1 MVRHLLIAGML
12 ALTSTSD
19 ERIVKVPSAVQ
30 IEQPDL
36 LREGD
41 LVLREGRGWRA
52 NVVYAA
58 SSFAMTHVGILVA
71 DGHGNWNVIHAAP
84 PEGHMPGG
92 VRSEPLLQFAAK
104 DQAQTVGFQRLQSSR
119 ALIDRIVSIARTEA
133 RQNIPFDDAFDLH
146 DQRALYCTE
155 FIWWVV
161 NRAGHSLSPRLTR
174 VRAGVLTGDYMT
186 PRDLLATGDFRPLGA
201 WIR

>member
-1 MVRHLLIAGML
+1 VGRWRK
-12 ALTSTSD
+12 SY
-19 ERIVKVPSAVQ
+19 AVQ
-30 IEQPDL
+30 IERPDL

-52 NVVYAA
+52 DVVYVA
-58 SSFAMTHVGILVA
+58 SSYTMTHVGMLVA
-71 DGHGNWNVIHAAP
+71 DGQGSWNVIHAAP
-84 PEGHMPGG
+84 PEGNMPGS
-92 VRSEPLLQFAAK
+92 VRSEPLLQFTAK
-104 DQAQTVGFQRLQSSR
+104 NQAQKVGFQRLRSSR

-133 RQNIPFDDAFDLH
+133 RLKTPFDDAFDLH
-146 DQRALYCTE
+146 DQRELYCTE
-155 FIWWVV
+155 FIWWIV

-186 PRDLLATGDFRPLGA
+186 PRDLLATGDFSPVGT